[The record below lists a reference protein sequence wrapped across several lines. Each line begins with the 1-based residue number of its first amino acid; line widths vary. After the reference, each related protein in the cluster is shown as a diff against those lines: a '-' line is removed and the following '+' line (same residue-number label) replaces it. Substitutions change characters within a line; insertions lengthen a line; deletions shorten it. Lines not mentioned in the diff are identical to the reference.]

1 MFFGPVQYLNMHC
14 SKLLQSLLQLL
25 YDAVITFIRQEKYRQ
40 VVYILFAHA
49 LCMKFLKIC

>member
-14 SKLLQSLLQLL
+14 SKLLESLLQLL